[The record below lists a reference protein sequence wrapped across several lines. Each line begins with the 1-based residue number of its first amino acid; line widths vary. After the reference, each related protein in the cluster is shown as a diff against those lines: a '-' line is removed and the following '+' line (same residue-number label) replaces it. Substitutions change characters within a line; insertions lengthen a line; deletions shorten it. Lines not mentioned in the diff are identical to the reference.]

1 MNLIKCEKLEKSMAE
16 LQFSIDAEAFKKAVA
31 DVFKKEGKKYPVQG
45 FRKGKAPKALIEKM
59 YGADVFTY
67 DAINELFPEAF
78 EAAAKEA
85 GVEPVG
91 RPEVTVD
98 SASEAEGATLTV
110 KVAVKPEIKVGSYNG
125 LTVEKTV
132 HTVTD
137 EAVDAELKRVQERN
151 ARELTREGA
160 AQNGDIADI
169 DFEGFVDGVAFEG
182 GKAEHYNLTLGSG
195 SFIPGFEEQVVGHS
209 AGEEFDVNVTF
220 PTEYQAAELAGK
232 AAVFK
237 IKLHEVKY
245 KELPALDDELAK
257 DCSEYD
263 TLDEFK
269 ASIRKNNQEQLDK
282 QDDLAVE
289 NALVDQVIES
299 MEGEIPQAM
308 YDVRM
313 DEMVNDFAF
322 RVEQQGL
329 RLEDYLKYMGQSMEQ
344 FRAAFMP
351 QAEKQVKIGLALE
364 AVAAAEHIEA
374 SEDEINAEI
383 KRIADQYK
391 MEEDKVRELIN
402 LEDLKQDLASMK
414 LTMYMMPLMYL
425 FFCFTYPLAFSLYY
439 VISNIVMTAQ
449 TQVMRKFYD
458 PEKMR
463 KEVEAEIAAKRKQE
477 KRGVKNTTITVTDP
491 KTGKS
496 VEKNLSASEMNKRRL
511 EYARQLDAE
520 RYKDERTVPLSELD
534 KQDKQ

>member
-1 MNLIKCEKLEKSMAE
+1 MNFIKCEKLEKSMAE
-16 LQFSIDAEAFKKAVA
+16 LQFSIDAEAFKSAVA

-67 DAINELFPEAF
+67 DAINELFPAAYEEAVK
-78 EAAAKEA
+78 AA
-85 GVEPVG
+85 GIEPVG
-91 RPEVTVD
+91 RPEVSVD

-110 KVAVKPEIKVGSYNG
+110 KVAVKPEVKIGAYNG

-132 HTVTD
+132 HTVSD
-137 EAVDAELKRVQERN
+137 EAVEAELKRVQERN

-160 AQNGDIADI
+160 AENGDIVDI

-182 GKAEHYNLTLGSG
+182 GKAEHYSLTLGSG
-195 SFIPGFEEQVVGHS
+195 SFIPGFEDQIVGHA

-220 PTEYQAAELAGK
+220 PEQYQAAELAGK
-232 AAVFK
+232 PAVFK

-289 NALVDQVIES
+289 NALVDQVIDG
-299 MEGEIPQAM
+299 MEAEIPQAM

-313 DEMVNDFAF
+313 DELVNDFAF
-322 RVEQQGL
+322 RMEQQGL
-329 RLEDYLKYMGQSMEQ
+329 RLEDYLKYMGQSIDQ
-344 FRAAFMP
+344 FRASFMP
-351 QAEKQVKIGLALE
+351 QAEKQVKIRLALE
-364 AVAAAEHIEA
+364 AVAAAENIEA
-374 SEDEINAEI
+374 SEDELNAEV

-402 LEDLKQDLASMK
+402 VDEVKHDLAINKAIDFIKSH
-414 LTMYMMPLMYL
+414 
-425 FFCFTYPLAFSLYY
+425 AN
-439 VISNIVMTAQ
+439 VV
-449 TQVMRKFYD
+449 
-458 PEKMR
+458 EKAA
-463 KEVEAEIAAKRKQE
+463 EAE
-477 KRGVKNTTITVTDP
+477 
-491 KTGKS
+491 KT
-496 VEKNLSASEMNKRRL
+496 ENA
-511 EYARQLDAE
+511 Q
-520 RYKDERTVPLSELD
+520 
-534 KQDKQ
+534 